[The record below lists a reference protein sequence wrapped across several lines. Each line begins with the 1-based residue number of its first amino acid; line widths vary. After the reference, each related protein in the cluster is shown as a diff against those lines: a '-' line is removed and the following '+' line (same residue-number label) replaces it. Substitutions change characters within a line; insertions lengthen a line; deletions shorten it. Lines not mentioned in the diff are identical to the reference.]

1 MAAAA
6 GVVEVAEVAG
16 VGTSG
21 VAGGNMVAIQLKP
34 SSSRVSWRTRGQG
47 YRVVTNTH
55 GRMDRRQH
63 RQQPCADG
71 SQALVPTGPMPAPQL
86 LVKPVV
92 SMLVLVLVLMAVLV
106 PVLVL
111 VPMLVLVLI
120 TARTALVQALPL
132 LSMAKTRALALQL
145 RHLQLLVVLLHC

>member
-1 MAAAA
+1 MV
-6 GVVEVAEVAG
+6 GVVEVAGVAG
-16 VGTSG
+16 LGTSV

-34 SSSRVSWRTRGQG
+34 SSSRVSWRTRGRG
-47 YRVVTNTH
+47 YRVATNTH

-63 RQQPCADG
+63 HQQPCADG
-71 SQALVPTGPMPAPQL
+71 SQALVPTALMPAPQL

-92 SMLVLVLVLMAVLV
+92 SMLVLLLVLLAVLV

-132 LSMAKTRALALQL
+132 LSM
-145 RHLQLLVVLLHC
+145 V